1 MINIY
6 SVFFLFRMMYVG
18 MELLFGFFRYCASFR
33 IRFTNVLLTY
43 LIIYLFFSYSLTRS
57 CFSAY
62 LCRFLKMDNN
72 GISGLRPKG
81 PAPALEVRVIR
92 KWVPKYRENELH
104 FVFVDEEG
112 MGIQAFVKGKN
123 CKTLDSKLCLQT
135 CYQIKGYGCTDP
147 DNFTNTLTHPAT
159 MNLGNATVIT
169 SIPDN
174 ENIPKQYFELATRR
188 RMEVQA
194 KTEGIVDKKTHE
206 NRPYV
211 VLSLK
216 DCSNQDV
223 TVALWEEIAT
233 VKSRFNRA
241 EIEAGAAP
249 VILAMTGLKAKTYYG
264 TLQLSSTSST
274 HVYLNPQTVETETL
288 KEMYKNSD
296 MQNWEITTPT
306 DLEVPISHLLQS
318 NASIIGK
325 SFIIRGKI
333 TEIMSYNDWYYTA
346 CPKCRQTVL
355 QTGSNLVC
363 VDDGNLDKAVCMY
376 RIPVKI
382 SDKTGTIT
390 GTIFDR
396 AANQLLQQTCEEA
409 LTKQNLT
416 QQLQSMEN
424 KEAKFQIQVQPDLK
438 NRSIRC
444 TINNANYLHTETTY
458 HTSTSTPP
466 ITTPQPVTPPPK
478 GQNINYLSLNMS

>member
-1 MINIY
+1 
-6 SVFFLFRMMYVG
+6 
-18 MELLFGFFRYCASFR
+18 
-33 IRFTNVLLTY
+33 
-43 LIIYLFFSYSLTRS
+43 
-57 CFSAY
+57 
-62 LCRFLKMDNN
+62 
-72 GISGLRPKG
+72 
-81 PAPALEVRVIR
+81 
-92 KWVPKYRENELH
+92 
-104 FVFVDEEG
+104 

-288 KEMYKNSD
+288 KEM
-296 MQNWEITTPT
+296 
-306 DLEVPISHLLQS
+306 
-318 NASIIGK
+318 
-325 SFIIRGKI
+325 
-333 TEIMSYNDWYYTA
+333 
-346 CPKCRQTVL
+346 
-355 QTGSNLVC
+355 
-363 VDDGNLDKAVCMY
+363 
-376 RIPVKI
+376 
-382 SDKTGTIT
+382 
-390 GTIFDR
+390 
-396 AANQLLQQTCEEA
+396 
-409 LTKQNLT
+409 
-416 QQLQSMEN
+416 
-424 KEAKFQIQVQPDLK
+424 
-438 NRSIRC
+438 
-444 TINNANYLHTETTY
+444 
-458 HTSTSTPP
+458 
-466 ITTPQPVTPPPK
+466 
-478 GQNINYLSLNMS
+478 